1 MITNE
6 FQLIDT
12 LTKNFQ
18 KYHDQLEVG
27 VGDDAAVV
35 KHGDKYLLL
44 TCDTIVEN
52 DHFNCDW
59 STPEQIG
66 RKAAEVNVSDIAA
79 SGGRPTYMLI
89 SLVLTKDTE
98 EEWILR
104 VYDGIKQVCDKYG
117 ISLVGGDTTHGSV
130 KIINITLLG
139 ETNQPILR
147 SGAKVGD
154 LIGVTGVVGGSNA
167 GLKLFLK
174 NKPISGLL
182 RQRHLEPVARLDV
195 SDKIAKYAHSLIDVS
210 DGVASEVNHIC
221 QRSGVGAVVWAA
233 KLPLCAG
240 ATVEDAL
247 SGGEDFELLFTVP
260 EKDLDKLKNLVV
272 DFTVIGQIVDKS
284 QGVILRRDGQEYPM
298 PGGYDHFKS

>member
-1 MITNE
+1 MIKNE

-12 LTKNFQ
+12 LTKNFLS
-18 KYHDQLEVG
+18 YHDQLEVG

-35 KHGDKYLLL
+35 KHGDKYLLM

-52 DHFNCDW
+52 DHFNCLW

-89 SLVLTKDTE
+89 SLVLTKDTAE
-98 EEWILR
+98 DWIVR

-139 ETNQPILR
+139 ETDKPILR

-174 NKPISGLL
+174 GAPVSGLL
-182 RQRHLEPVARLDV
+182 RQKYLEPIARLDV
-195 SDKIAKYAHSLIDVS
+195 SDKIAKYANSLIDVS
-210 DGVASEVNHIC
+210 DGVASEVSHIC
-221 QRSGVGAVVWAA
+221 QRSGVGAVVWAE

-240 ATVEDAL
+240 AVVEDAL

-260 EKDLDKLKNLVV
+260 EKDLNKLKDLVV
-272 DFTVIGQIVDKS
+272 DLTVIGQIVDKN
-284 QGVILRRDGQEYPM
+284 QGVIFMRDGKQCPM
-298 PGGYDHFKS
+298 PGGYDHFKN